1 MPKNISMIQCFFI
14 KWRMHFLKSIISFKW
29 YSFLRSV
36 KQKLP
41 NSNLVGKRGISKAI
55 PFHPSLTM
63 TNVRCSVSAS
73 ETGPFLDVIWLGAWV
88 QYDYPERW
96 LGLPWT
102 SELIWKLSVEWGLLS
117 AVPHAKSTLR
127 SLSNNGGDSFCLSYG
142 FDRFWQQYCLICGS
156 TRVSS
161 EKWYERL
168 FNSRASQFHY

>member
-1 MPKNISMIQCFFI
+1 MLFLSNDIHFFN
-14 KWRMHFLKSIISFKW
+14 
-29 YSFLRSV
+29 
-36 KQKLP
+36 QKLS
-41 NSNLVGKRGISKAI
+41 NSHLVGKRGINKAI
-55 PFHPSLTM
+55 SFLPSLTM

-73 ETGPFLDVIWLGAWV
+73 EIGPFLGVIWLGAWV

-117 AVPHAKSTLR
+117 VVPRAKSTLR
-127 SLSNNGGDSFCLSYG
+127 SLSNNGGDSFSLSSG

-156 TRVSS
+156 TIIDS

-168 FNSRASQFHY
+168 TSFTVPLLNYLRNAHNRWWYFMRI